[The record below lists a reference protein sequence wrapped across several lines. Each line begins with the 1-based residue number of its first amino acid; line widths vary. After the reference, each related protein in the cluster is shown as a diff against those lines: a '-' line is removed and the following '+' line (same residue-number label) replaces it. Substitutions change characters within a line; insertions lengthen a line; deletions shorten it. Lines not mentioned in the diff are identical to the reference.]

1 MHDDDSRGLESPD
14 RPNALP
20 DDHDAARRWIQ
31 CTALQRDCL
40 EALVRLE
47 RTRTPNP
54 TDAIAG
60 ELERRYPSVSRA
72 RLERN
77 LRTLVGR
84 GLLETAEDAYRLTDA
99 GRALLR
105 QRAERFAAVRDL
117 AAAARGPTDR

>member
-14 RPNALP
+14 SATALP
-20 DDHDAARRWIQ
+20 DDHDASRRWIQ

-54 TDAIAG
+54 IDAIAG

-77 LRTLVGR
+77 LRALVGR
-84 GLLETAEDAYRLTDA
+84 GLLDTCERAYRLTDA
-99 GRALLR
+99 GRALII
-105 QRAERFAAVRDL
+105 QRAERL
-117 AAAARGPTDR
+117 AAACDLTVVARGADR